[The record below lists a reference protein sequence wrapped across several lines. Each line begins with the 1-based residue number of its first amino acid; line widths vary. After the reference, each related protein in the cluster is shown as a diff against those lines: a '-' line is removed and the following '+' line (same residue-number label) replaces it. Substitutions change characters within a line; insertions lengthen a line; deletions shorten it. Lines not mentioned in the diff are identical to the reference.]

1 LQVFNFTHIAGLGP
15 LHNLFALPQQD
26 WKDSLITLRLGC
38 WGYASFCCRECRRRL
53 ARRKRTLRGRLQLL
67 GRRVVRPND
76 AQDAAVRRLDSIL
89 AVCHDL
95 VQYAEAAANVSAASY
110 GLSGYGGAGWRGRSR
125 RCLPPRLRNTLHIQ
139 HIHIRQQTTDR
150 LVEVRPSRDR
160 LPHNREI
167 AP

>member
-1 LQVFNFTHIAGLGP
+1 LQVFYCALIAGLC
-15 LHNLFALPQQD
+15 LLRNLFSLGLQD
-26 WKDSLITLRLGC
+26 LKAALITLCLDC
-38 WGYASFCCRECRRRL
+38 WGYASFCCRERRRRL

-67 GRRVVRPND
+67 GRRIVRPNN
-76 AQDAAVRRLDSIL
+76 AQDAAVRRLNSIL

-95 VQYAEAAANVSAASY
+95 VQYAEAAANVSATSY

-125 RCLPPRLRNTLHIQ
+125 RRLPPRLRNPLHIQ

-160 LPHNREI
+160 LPHDREI